1 MTIEILWNTQSI
13 DQWERNFNSVPHSNI
28 LQSYRYAKV
37 FAPLHRQKPR
47 WGLIRI
53 NGADAGIVQ
62 MFEAGI
68 LWNAVHALMIDR
80 GPLWFEGFGTA
91 LHVKL
96 FFDEINRQFPQ
107 RLGRKRRFLPE
118 TEDGPTAQKLIAQ
131 TGLKPVEGRS
141 GYETIWIDLQ
151 QSEDALRANL
161 KQKWRNRLNVAERAG
176 LQLDWNCDPQII
188 AMIAAIYAADRT
200 QRGYG
205 GISPKLF
212 TAYAPLLAAKGEL
225 HLARA
230 MKAGETVAFAVT
242 VEHGRSATYLI
253 GWTSDAGK
261 NDSAATLL
269 LWETMLR
276 LKNKGI
282 KEFDL
287 GGINDDSAAGIKTFK
302 EGLGGR
308 IVRYVGHHA

>member
-13 DQWERNFNSVPHSNI
+13 DEWERNFNRAPYSNI
-28 LQSYRYAKV
+28 LQSYSYAKAY
-37 FAPLHRQKPR
+37 APLHRQKPC

-53 NGADAGIVQ
+53 GGADAGIVQ

-68 LWNAVHALMIDR
+68 VFNALHAVMIDR

-96 FFDEINRQFPQ
+96 FFDEINRQFPP
-107 RLGRKRRFLPE
+107 RFGRKRRFLPE

-131 TGLKPVEGRS
+131 TGLRRLDDRA
-141 GYETIWIDLQ
+141 GYETIWVDLQ
-151 QSEDALRANL
+151 QSEEELRAGL
-161 KQKWRNRLNVAERAG
+161 KQKWRNRLNAAERSG
-176 LQLDWNCDPQII
+176 LQIEWDNGPATI
-188 AMIAAIYAADRT
+188 AMIAAVYAAD
-200 QRGYG
+200 QKSRGYG

-212 TAYAPLLAAKGEL
+212 AAYAPLLAAKGEL

-230 MKAGETVAFAVT
+230 VKNGETAAFAVS

-253 GWTSDAGK
+253 GWTSDSGK
-261 NDSAATLL
+261 EVSAPTLL

-276 LKNKGI
+276 LKNNGV

-287 GGINDDSAAGIKTFK
+287 GGVNDDGAAGIKTFK

-308 IVRYVGHHA
+308 TVRYVGHYV